1 MTDSPKRQMA
11 LVGFMQAGNAT
22 VYAGSWRHPATEHGF
37 LTAGYYEKL
46 ARTLE
51 QGCFDLMFFDDR
63 LAMPGIYGGSVAEAV
78 RTGARPVKLDLS
90 IVLGICAAVTSRI
103 GLGATYSTTYYT
115 PFHVA
120 RTFATLDHVSGG
132 RAAWNVVTSV
142 NDSEAQN
149 YGLKEAIPHD
159 ARYDRADEFLE
170 ATTGLWDTW
179 EDDAL
184 VLDRETP
191 LFADPAK
198 VHELNY
204 DGEWFDVRGPL
215 TVPRCPQGR
224 PVLLQAGSS
233 GRGREFAAR
242 WAELIFTGDPGI
254 DIARSHY
261 KDQKEKIGE
270 RGRDPESVKMLP
282 MAYTVV
288 GESKAHA
295 EEREQLFLNDLVD
308 PMASLTLLSELM
320 NYDFA
325 GLALD
330 APITD
335 ELIESVSGIRGLVQ
349 NIKTHIGGDTVTL
362 GDLAGHRATLLQGP
376 RFVGTGPDI
385 ADQMEAWFDSGAC
398 DGFVI
403 AATHTPGRL
412 RGRRPPGRA
421 RAAAPRRV
429 PRPLQGHD
437 AARAPRAGAPRGGA
451 RWLSLPD
458 RPLRGIRVID
468 AATLAAGPMVRHH
481 ARRVRGRG
489 DQGGAAGRGRPAAHL
504 GRPEGRR
511 RPVLEEHEPQQ
522 AVRDAR
528 PAPRPTARSC
538 STGCST

>member
-1 MTDSPKRQMA
+1 MADTKREMA
-11 LVGFMQAGNAT
+11 LVGFMQAGSTT
-22 VYAGSWRHPATEHGF
+22 VYSGSWRHPATEHGF
-37 LTAGYYEKL
+37 LSAGYYEKL

-90 IVLGICAAVTSRI
+90 VVLGICAAATSRI

-120 RTFATLDHVSGG
+120 RTFATLDHLSGG

-149 YGLKEAIPHD
+149 YGLKEVIAHD

-179 EDDAL
+179 DDEAL
-184 VLDRETP
+184 VLDRQTP
-191 LFADPAK
+191 LFANPEM

-204 DGEWFDVRGPL
+204 KGEWFDVRGPL
-215 TVPRCPQGR
+215 TVPRCPQGQ
-224 PVLLQAGSS
+224 PVLMQAGSS
-233 GRGREFAAR
+233 GRGRDFAAR
-242 WAELIFTGDPGI
+242 WAELIFTGDPNI
-254 DIARSHY
+254 DIARAHY

-270 RGRDPESVKMLP
+270 RGRDPDTIKMLP

-288 GESKAHA
+288 GESAAHA

-320 NYDFA
+320 NYDFS
-325 GLALD
+325 GMTLD
-330 APITD
+330 DPITD

-349 NIKTHIGGDTVTL
+349 NIKAHIGGETVTL

-376 RFVGTGPDI
+376 RFVGTGRDI

-403 AATHTPGRL
+403 AATHSPGAYEDAVRL
-412 RGRRPPGRA
+412 VVPELQRRDVFRKEYRG
-421 RAAAPRRV
+421 
-429 PRPLQGHD
+429 
-437 AARAPRAGAPRGGA
+437 
-451 RWLSLPD
+451 ST
-458 RPLRGIRVID
+458 LRE
-468 AATLAAGPMVRHH
+468 
-481 ARRVRGRG
+481 
-489 DQGGAAGRGRPAAHL
+489 HL
-504 GRPEGRR
+504 G
-511 RPVLEEHEPQQ
+511 L
-522 AVRDAR
+522 AR
-528 PAPRPTARSC
+528 PADAS
-538 STGCST
+538 GA